1 MVAPDI
7 RSQQFQKLTKLSIRW
22 SSLLPYCYSS
32 ATKGGNM
39 VDKFFVTKP
48 WQKSINKRE
57 LVTGRTILWA
67 TSSSCKCGGWE
78 KKGGGVC
85 ARKR

>member
-7 RSQQFQKLTKLSIRW
+7 RSQQFQKLMKLSIRW

-48 WQKSINKRE
+48 WQKSINKRACHHRQNHFMDN
-57 LVTGRTILWA
+57 LL
-67 TSSSCKCGGWE
+67 
-78 KKGGGVC
+78 
-85 ARKR
+85 